1 MIAFWT
7 KALLSGLL
15 VAFAAT
21 IAKRQPALGSLIVSL
36 PLVSVLSMIWL
47 WRDGASGE
55 AMARY
60 VQGTF
65 WFFLPSMPMFLIIP
79 MLLRKGLGFWPALG
93 IGCLVTI
100 ALYLAMVPLAARLGF
115 RIDA

>member
-1 MIAFWT
+1 MIAFWS
-7 KALLSGLL
+7 KALISGLL
-15 VAFAAT
+15 VALAST
-21 IAKRQPALGSLIVSL
+21 IARRQPALGSLIVAL

-47 WRDGASGE
+47 WRDGADSE

-60 VQGTF
+60 VNGTF

-79 MLLRKGLGFWPALG
+79 ALLRRGIAFWPALG
-93 IGCLVTI
+93 VGCAITVV
-100 ALYLAMVPLAARLGF
+100 LYLLMIAIVARFGL

>member
-7 KALLSGLL
+7 KAVLSGLL
-15 VAFAAT
+15 VAIAAT

-47 WRDGASGE
+47 WRDGAGGE

-79 MLLRKGLGFWPALG
+79 ALLRRGMGFWPALG
-93 IGCLVTI
+93 IGCVATI
-100 ALYLAMVPLAARLGF
+100 LLYLVMIQMMARYGF
-115 RIDA
+115 ALDK